1 MVGWLVVLMW
11 VCDAVNPSLPES
23 DLQILLCLTPDGFTR
38 QREIPWGLKG
48 FIVSIV
54 IRLNFTLT
62 VCLVDVYYFE
72 LYSVPLQDVC
82 TQAARKTFNTRTFI
96 FLQNWETAC
105 STIHPYFFLKHLSSP
120 ESQIL
125 ESDWLIPRAPAV
137 LIFSSGP
144 RVRTVPSFPGLRLF
158 ATL

>member
-1 MVGWLVVLMW
+1 MQLTTLQSSSSSSELMLFLYFIILTLEVGWLVVVLMW
-11 VCDAVNPSLPES
+11 LCDAVNPSLPES

-72 LYSVPLQDVC
+72 
-82 TQAARKTFNTRTFI
+82 
-96 FLQNWETAC
+96 
-105 STIHPYFFLKHLSSP
+105 
-120 ESQIL
+120 
-125 ESDWLIPRAPAV
+125 
-137 LIFSSGP
+137 
-144 RVRTVPSFPGLRLF
+144 
-158 ATL
+158 